1 MDKLV
6 SRINVNE
13 ELKFDN
19 NRLIR
24 ASESYQLDLEYKR
37 KGQLDILA
45 ADNKL
50 FDLKIKDLS
59 RDDDDLFHI
68 KGFFPDQV
76 RNQKAQPLKIS
87 SH

>member
-59 RDDDDLFHI
+59 RNDDDLFHI

-76 RNQKAQPLKIS
+76 RNQKAYPLKIS
-87 SH
+87 SR